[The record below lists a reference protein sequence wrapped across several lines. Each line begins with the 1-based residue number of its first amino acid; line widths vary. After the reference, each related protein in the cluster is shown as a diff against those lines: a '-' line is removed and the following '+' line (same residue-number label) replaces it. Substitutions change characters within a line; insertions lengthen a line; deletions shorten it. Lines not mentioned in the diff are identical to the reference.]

1 MRIPQSKIGL
11 TLSTLYL
18 LVSAFLILSQG
29 LFGESFIAIVL
40 GLPWS
45 FLMIYFNLTISENNP
60 LFPIFLYIWVLGPV
74 IVNIILFYWIGVG
87 IEKLFSKRKS
97 TVKTWSQNK

>member
-11 TLSTLYL
+11 TLSILYL
-18 LVSAFLILSQG
+18 LVSVFLILSQG
-29 LFGESFIAIVL
+29 LFGESFIAIIL

-45 FLMIYFNLTISENNP
+45 FLMIYFNLPIISENNP
-60 LFPIFLYIWVLGPV
+60 LFPLFLYIWVLGPV
-74 IVNIILFYWIGVG
+74 IVNITLFYWIGVG

-97 TVKTWSQNK
+97 TVKN